1 MYKILSIDGGGIR
14 GIIPAKILAN
24 VETDLGRPLVRY
36 FDLLAGTS
44 TGGILALAF
53 AYGFTPAT
61 AVGLYKDLGSTVFED
76 SFWDNLRD
84 LDMVFGAKYSLKN
97 LRQQLETHL
106 GSGTLGDLRQKV
118 LIAAFDLDRVPAML
132 SDQVREWSPKFFHN
146 FPNSEDITRRIVDVG
161 LATAAAPV
169 FFPTAGSYIDGG
181 VVAGNPAMAAVAQ
194 ALHEGIP
201 LNEIV
206 VLSMSTGSQRKSLPG
221 VLDADWGLYQWNINL
236 LEIVMGGGTKIP
248 DYQVRQLLGNSYY
261 FRADPQLKRGIGMDE
276 YKAINELL
284 ETADAY
290 DVLPL
295 VDWLETAGF

>member
-1 MYKILSIDGGGIR
+1 MPD
-14 GIIPAKILAN
+14 
-24 VETDLGRPLVRY
+24 V
-36 FDLLAGTS
+36 
-44 TGGILALAF
+44 
-53 AYGFTPAT
+53 
-61 AVGLYKDLGSTVFED
+61 
-76 SFWDNLRD
+76 
-84 LDMVFGAKYSLKN
+84 
-97 LRQQLETHL
+97 
-106 GSGTLGDLRQKV
+106 
-118 LIAAFDLDRVPAML
+118 L
-132 SDQVREWSPKFFHN
+132 SDQVREWSPKYFHN
-146 FPNSEDITRRIVDVG
+146 FPKSEDITRRIVDVG

-169 FFPTAGSYIDGG
+169 FFPTAGKYIDGG

-221 VLDADWGLYQWNINL
+221 VIDADWGLYQWNINL

-276 YKAINELL
+276 YKAIDELL